1 MAVSLTTAIGYL
13 NESLTTLGYG
23 QEFQINPSGTDAE
36 ITAALKAI
44 GTLAPS
50 QINKIMEQMN
60 LVVQNRNFGVMFDAE
75 KNKFRAFIINLTET
89 GFGIEDLFH
98 ELIEG
103 IEPLWDDKSS
113 AANTAILEDLVSYD
127 TNKIDKAFH
136 TSSFERQFKTTVDVR
151 NYNKV
156 FTTVGLTRYV
166 DTKLANLQWSAEV
179 YLMGV
184 VIGVI
189 KKMITD
195 SHIVFGNEIDPTG
208 NGININTKLGVLN
221 AVERIKSTVD
231 GFLTP
236 CAEYNYGAAEWD
248 SDNNV
253 IKYIPVVNMSES
265 KNDIFIVTRPD
276 YMERLKVQGYSNA
289 FNLSEF
295 ELEGRIIYVP
305 AGTTLGTHTYTNGD
319 GDTVTEDVQFVVL
332 DRRAILA
339 GIRYWLGSSKFIEN
353 VHRVN
358 HWLTVEG
365 IKGYNTFFNAVA
377 FTGEEFANFLE
388 DEGVKASDIFVGAI
402 SDDTDADFSLIK
414 NTKVIGGN
422 SSTQNCLVSGTNV
435 YLASCVCK
443 EGDTIQLSRTS
454 AYCTMYRYK
463 KDGSH
468 TTTYPLASDVIT
480 LTADDASIYFVI
492 NKSSKNK
499 EAN

>member
-1 MAVSLTTAIGYL
+1 MAVSIGSAVQYL
-13 NESLTTLGYG
+13 NESLTILGYG
-23 QEFQINPSGTDAE
+23 QEFQIPTPTGSNDPDV
-36 ITAALKAI
+36 TAALKAI

-103 IEPLWDDKSS
+103 IEPLWDDKSTE
-113 AANTAILEDLVSYD
+113 ANAAILEDLVSYD
-127 TNKIDKAFH
+127 GNTIDKAFH
-136 TSSFERQFKTTVDVR
+136 TSSFSHQFKTTTDVR

-156 FTTVGLTRYV
+156 FTTTGLTRYV

-184 VIGVI
+184 VIGIV

-195 SHIVFGNEIDPTG
+195 GHIVFGNEIDPSG
-208 NGININTKLGVLN
+208 NGININNKLGVLN

-236 CAEYNYGAAEWD
+236 CKLYNYGAARWD
-248 SDNNV
+248 EDNH
-253 IKYIPVVNMSES
+253 IISYDPVVNMSDS

-305 AGTTLGTHTYTNGD
+305 AGTSLGKHAYTNGD
-319 GDTVTEDVQFVVL
+319 GESVNEDVQFVVL

-339 GIRYWLGSSKFIEN
+339 GIKYWLGSSKFIEN

-377 FTGEEFANFLE
+377 FTGAEFANFLE
-388 DEGVKASDIFVGAI
+388 GGEGEETPHLVTVELNDAGGYLSPYVNGESIKDKCKYGVHDTTICNVKVGDI
-402 SDDTDADFSLIK
+402 L
-414 NTKVIGGN
+414 
-422 SSTQNCLVSGTNV
+422 
-435 YLASCVCK
+435 
-443 EGDTIQLSRTS
+443 
-454 AYCTMYRYK
+454 
-463 KDGSH
+463 
-468 TTTYPLASDVIT
+468 TTTSGNLREDLGTTLYVDGAEAQTPYTVTGEETTIVFYNEAS
-480 LTADDASIYFVI
+480 
-492 NKSSKNK
+492 
-499 EAN
+499 

>member
-89 GFGIEDLFH
+89 GFGVEDLFH

-103 IEPLWDDKSS
+103 IEPLWDDKS
-113 AANTAILEDLVSYD
+113 AEANSAILTDLVSYD

-184 VIGVI
+184 VIGVV

-195 SHIVFGNEIDPTG
+195 GHIVFNTG
-208 NGININTKLGVLN
+208 LSINNKLGVLN
-221 AVERIKSTVD
+221 AVEQIKSTVD

-253 IKYIPVVNMSES
+253 IKYTPVVNMSES
-265 KNDIFIVTRPD
+265 KNDIFIV
-276 YMERLKVQGYSNA
+276 
-289 FNLSEF
+289 
-295 ELEGRIIYVP
+295 
-305 AGTTLGTHTYTNGD
+305 
-319 GDTVTEDVQFVVL
+319 
-332 DRRAILA
+332 
-339 GIRYWLGSSKFIEN
+339 
-353 VHRVN
+353 
-358 HWLTVEG
+358 
-365 IKGYNTFFNAVA
+365 
-377 FTGEEFANFLE
+377 
-388 DEGVKASDIFVGAI
+388 
-402 SDDTDADFSLIK
+402 
-414 NTKVIGGN
+414 
-422 SSTQNCLVSGTNV
+422 
-435 YLASCVCK
+435 
-443 EGDTIQLSRTS
+443 IQ
-454 AYCTMYRYK
+454 
-463 KDGSH
+463 
-468 TTTYPLASDVIT
+468 
-480 LTADDASIYFVI
+480 
-492 NKSSKNK
+492 
-499 EAN
+499 